1 MFTLRS
7 SSNTNKKLIQADE
20 KEKSENTN
28 YEKITYTEESL
39 SKIDNYVKYSDQQ
52 NNNYPISRTTTPHL
66 INIESIESVNGRS
79 FNNIAKAVTLSND
92 DENFKQITESD
103 ECNNEEHTNKDITK
117 VLNRKYDSI
126 NDSASFESIKMETLE
141 KRQNNEN
148 KDNFNNDDN
157 DDKYYLNIK
166 KNIDNE
172 QLKEGTEEDDENG
185 SIYVPDEKNIYMKS
199 RINKKSHFN
208 ENVNN
213 SKNINN
219 PIGNGK
225 VVNDIIN
232 NTTNSANTSEN
243 SDHSDIH
250 NNESS
255 NNNSNDNICEHDD
268 RMVYLKKLRY
278 EENSKENFDET
289 YANPNE
295 DCGYDK
301 KKDKYEKFVFQEK
314 ESGNNMGNDDI
325 DNVNNDDN
333 ENNIK
338 LKEYLIKGIMSKKTN
353 AENGS
358 INQNKALALMDNIL
372 NIKNNDN
379 NDNGLNFPL
388 RKSYND
394 ERKDLIDKYTYSM
407 MGYNNNNNNSNN
419 NMPCN
424 DINNY
429 NGNVNNKIHCN
440 NNHRDHINCDHHRCF
455 VDNNISMKESINK
468 NEYIKKVKVICLS
481 YLRILKRLITAW
493 SETNKSFEYHFINI
507 LNNVEPN
514 NLEIY
519 LCCFSNIKIC
529 SIKSI
534 FMYSLIECIEE
545 LEIIKHFKMLQNKE
559 DISSDKNYN
568 TNNTSSTT
576 NTVLDKTELHKRII
590 EEVEKKLTKEIVDE
604 MHELALRNPYFSTSY
619 YLNSQNN
626 TDEKS
631 STILSL
637 YNSGYK
643 NNIHNFNDTTHGFD
657 DFKKGKD
664 LLHCNHNSDNNY
676 GGVRNSCGCNHDNLN
691 NYGCGESLPT
701 NYANNLLYNYLNNN
715 NANNKN
721 VLLNNHQHNN
731 RNGHSGLSNTNNNY
745 NSSSN
750 VLVSKTKKNNYSNQ
764 NILNKLNV
772 SIDYNSFNDY
782 NNNYIQE
789 AEKVVEKYK
798 NFNKMN
804 SKDSDNMYS
813 ACSYSTGATDLN
825 NHNGNNNINTI
836 KHFKMLLSEYANM
849 CKNEKMRPKDTDIN
863 PIDLNILKSF
873 YSRLNTSGS
882 LEEKDHHHDRTNE
895 DIDMKDIKG
904 YFENK
909 HKTEYDR
916 NTDLNKYMDECRFTE
931 DGNYNERDNYV
942 KFDKDQGETNG
953 NENNYSFLSNIIQN
967 MLSKKRKQD
976 SLYPSTKGNNIN
988 NDNNNSYNDLNYLL
1002 RNSNVLK
1009 KLKLNFMENKKDN
1022 GYNNKNGNNNMNNGD
1037 NINNSGKDFLRKK
1050 DINDIGMNDNNNNN
1064 NNGGHGYNSRKNS
1077 SYKNNA
1083 LNNVKSYKELLN
1095 LSQESLNKKGNNEL
1109 SGFKNGSEYISS
1121 NALYDF
1127 IMSTNNSSNLLENSL
1142 QHGNIINNNNGN
1154 NNNNN
1159 NNSNN
1164 LNSMGYRYNYSA
1176 KKNNN
1181 YDYNTDYNSKI
1192 SVDGSELS
1200 LSNNDNNDL
1209 IMSIG
1214 GGRSENING
1223 EGETGNSYK
1232 TRRLDM
1238 NKNASSGNNNN
1249 NNFANNNG
1257 SYNNKG
1263 GKVLKQSSTIVSS
1276 VSNAN
1281 YANGK
1286 LKYEMPAGVNP
1297 NDDKVKGVYFS
1308 KSPRGVGKWN
1318 AYFQIANNKRLFT
1331 SFSVSKYGYN
1341 EARKLSI
1348 LKRTEWEKEYKHHT
1362 DLKNADAKKG
1372 KKKNSL
1378 VSNNL
1383 SKSNG
1388 KSINIKGGKNSNSDD
1403 SICYTKD
1410 GKINDEDL
1418 LYSNDDEDDE
1428 TTCLMNS
1435 KLTNSMGKGLIGDS
1449 EKKMNKLN
1457 HMDINNK
1464 GNNGVDNMLD
1474 RDNYLRVDSDNIN
1487 FFIDNDKNDDA
1498 FNTIDLIRSSLSVEN
1513 NGNNHNSP
1521 SKNSINYPSNSLIM
1535 NSYNNN
1541 NNNMMDTKQSLNASR
1556 ILSNSLGF
1564 SNKGYDE

>member
-1 MFTLRS
+1 MFSLRS
-7 SSNTNKKLIQADE
+7 SSNTNKKIIQADE
-20 KEKSENTN
+20 KEKSENIN
-28 YEKITYTEESL
+28 YEKTAYTEESL

-66 INIESIESVNGRS
+66 INIESIETVNGRS

-92 DENFKQITESD
+92 DDNFKQITESD
-103 ECNNEEHTNKDITK
+103 ECNTEEYTNKDIAK
-117 VLNRKYDSI
+117 ALNKKYDSI
-126 NDSASFESIKMETLE
+126 NDSASFESIKMETHE
-141 KRQNNEN
+141 IRHNNES
-148 KDNFNNDDN
+148 KDNFNNDNN

-166 KNIDNE
+166 KNLEND

-185 SIYVPDEKNIYMKS
+185 SIYATDEKNIYMKS

-213 SKNINN
+213 NKNINN
-219 PIGNGK
+219 PMGSGK
-225 VVNDIIN
+225 IINDMIN
-232 NTTNSANTSEN
+232 NTGNSVNTSEN
-243 SDHSDIH
+243 SDNSDIH
-250 NNESS
+250 NNESI

-268 RMVYLKKLRY
+268 RMAYLKKLRY
-278 EENSKENFDET
+278 EENSKENFDEN

-295 DCGYDK
+295 DYGYDK

-314 ESGNNMGNDDI
+314 ESGNSMGHDDI
-325 DNVNNDDN
+325 DNINNDDS

-379 NDNGLNFPL
+379 NDSGLNFPL
-388 RKSYND
+388 RKCYND
-394 ERKDLIDKYTYSM
+394 DRKDLIDKYTYSM
-407 MGYNNNNNNSNN
+407 MGYNN
-419 NMPCN
+419 MPYN
-424 DINNY
+424 DINNC

-440 NNHRDHINCDHHRCF
+440 SNHRDHNNCDHHRCF
-455 VDNNISMKESINK
+455 INNISMKESINK

-481 YLRILKRLITAW
+481 YLRILKRLVTAW

-534 FMYSLIECIEE
+534 FMYSIIECIEE

-559 DISSDKNYN
+559 DASSDKNN
-568 TNNTSSTT
+568 TTNNASTA
-576 NTVLDKTELHKRII
+576 NTMLDKSELHKRII
-590 EEVEKKLTKEIVDE
+590 EEVEKNLTKEIVDE

-626 TDEKS
+626 ADEKA

-643 NNIHNFNDTTHGFD
+643 NNIHAFNDITQGFD
-657 DFKKGKD
+657 DFKRGKD
-664 LLHCNHNSDNNY
+664 ILHCNHSSDNNY
-676 GGVRNSCGCNHDNLN
+676 GAVRNSCGCNHDNLN
-691 NYGCGESLPT
+691 NYGCADSLPI
-701 NYANNLLYNYLNNN
+701 NYASNILYNYLNNN

-721 VLLNNHQHNN
+721 GLSNNHQHN
-731 RNGHSGLSNTNNNY
+731 RNGHSSLSNANNNY
-745 NSSSN
+745 NSSYNVSN
-750 VLVSKTKKNNYSNQ
+750 CKTKKNSYSNQ

-804 SKDSDNMYS
+804 SKDSDNIYS
-813 ACSYSTGATDLN
+813 ACNYSTGATDLN
-825 NHNGNNNINTI
+825 NHGNNNANAI
-836 KHFKMLLSEYANM
+836 KHFKMLLSEYANA
-849 CKNEKMRPKDTDIN
+849 CKNEKVRPKGMDIN
-863 PIDLNILKSF
+863 PVDLNLLKSF
-873 YSRLNTSGS
+873 YSRLNPSGS
-882 LEEKDHHHDRTNE
+882 LEEKDHHHDKSSE
-895 DIDMKDIKG
+895 DIDLKDIKG

-909 HKTEYDR
+909 HKMEHDR
-916 NTDLNKYMDECRFTE
+916 SIDLNKYTDDSRFAE
-931 DGNYNERDNYV
+931 DGNYNERDNYG
-942 KFDKDQGETNG
+942 KFDKDQGDTNG

-967 MLSKKRKQD
+967 MLFKKRKQD
-976 SLYPSTKGNNIN
+976 VLYPSSKGNN
-988 NDNNNSYNDLNYLL
+988 DNNSYNDLNYLL

-1009 KLKLNFMENKKDN
+1009 KFKLNMMENKKDS
-1022 GYNNKNGNNNMNNGD
+1022 GYNKNGNNSMNADNNG
-1037 NINNSGKDFLRKK
+1037 KEYLRKK
-1050 DINDIGMNDNNNNN
+1050 DMNDIGMNDN

-1077 SYKNNA
+1077 SYKNNG
-1083 LNNVKSYKELLN
+1083 KSFKDLLN

-1127 IMSTNNSSNLLENSL
+1127 IMSTNNSNNLLENSL
-1142 QHGNIINNNNGN
+1142 QHGNIINNINSSNG
-1154 NNNNN
+1154 

-1164 LNSMGYRYNYSA
+1164 LNGMGYRYNYNS

-1214 GGRSENING
+1214 GGRSENMN
-1223 EGETGNSYK
+1223 EGEHVSGYK

-1238 NKNASSGNNNN
+1238 NKNASSGNNYG
-1249 NNFANNNG
+1249 NNNG

-1263 GKVLKQSSTIVSS
+1263 GKILKQSSTIGSS
-1276 VSNAN
+1276 VNNAN

-1348 LKRTEWEKEYKHHT
+1348 LKRTEWEKEYKHQT

-1372 KKKNSL
+1372 KKKSNI

-1383 SKSNG
+1383 SKNNG
-1388 KSINIKGGKNSNSDD
+1388 KNMGIKGGNNSNSDD
-1403 SICYTKD
+1403 SICYTKEGKLKDD
-1410 GKINDEDL
+1410 GL
-1418 LYSNDDEDDE
+1418 LYSNDDEDDDN
-1428 TTCLMNS
+1428 TCLMNS
-1435 KLTNSMGKGLIGDS
+1435 KLSNAIGKGLMGDS
-1449 EKKMNKLN
+1449 EKKMSKLS
-1457 HMDINNK
+1457 HMDINGK

-1474 RDNYLRVDSDNIN
+1474 RDSYLRVDNDNIN

-1541 NNNMMDTKQSLNASR
+1541 IMDGKQSLNASR

-1564 SNKGYDE
+1564 SNKYARNS